1 MKNPL
6 VRRSALGLAAGALA
20 VTGLS
25 ALPTPAGAAVEYA
38 EVRAA
43 VDFSRWDPEV
53 CDISEPS
60 HPGGIELVDN
70 GVPVSQSWTAEATVT
85 HTDDETDVTELSGS
99 GQVTASMTPI
109 GAGPVTI
116 KASVAASASAQA
128 ELEDGA
134 CSADVNARPG
144 AEAAFE
150 LPQPMW
156 ATISGSGDGTGAAQA
171 MVGDMQDGVV
181 ALVVGPH
188 SKGSVSALLPAGPVY
203 VQIQAQ
209 AQADNDDMVGARS
222 YAGSFTIELTPVG
235 ATPAPAGP
243 GGAASPVS
251 GKSKGVVALGARDC
265 ATGNVAV
272 DLTKKAKKKAKQV
285 TISVNGAKAAK
296 LRGKKLKPRT
306 IVLPAA
312 KAAPAEV
319 VVRIKLKSGKKA
331 TVRRSYQACS

>member
-25 ALPTPAGAAVEYA
+25 ALPTPAGAAIDYG
-38 EVRAA
+38 EVRAS

-53 CDISEPS
+53 CDIEEPS
-60 HPGGIELVDN
+60 HPDAVELVDN
-70 GVPVSQSWTAEATVT
+70 GVPVSQSWNAAATVT
-85 HTDDETDVTELSGS
+85 HTDDETDVIELSGS

-109 GAGPVTI
+109 GAGPATI
-116 KASVAASASAQA
+116 KASVAASASAHA

-134 CSADVNARPG
+134 CSASVTARPG

-150 LPQPMW
+150 LPQQMW
-156 ATISGSGDGTGAAQA
+156 ATISGSGDGSGAAQA

-181 ALVVGPH
+181 ALVVGPQ

-209 AQADNDDMVGARS
+209 VQADGDDMVGARS

-235 ATPAPAGP
+235 GTPPAGP
-243 GGAASPVS
+243 NGSASPVS

-265 ATGNVAV
+265 ATGGVAV
-272 DLTKKAKKKAKQV
+272 DLTKKARKKAKQV
-285 TISVNGAKAAK
+285 TISVNGVKAAK
-296 LRGKKLKPRT
+296 LKGKKLKPRT
-306 IVLPAA
+306 LVLPAA
-312 KAAPAEV
+312 KSAPAEV
-319 VVRIKLKSGKKA
+319 VVRMKLASGKKA